1 MSQPTTEPANEDVAY
16 FNQILKAGVDAGC
29 SDVHIKVGTPA
40 SYRIS
45 RAFHSIDF
53 VPTQVW
59 MQSVI
64 DGICPKHMK
73 AGLEADARLML
84 ERVAGCHPLPPTRRR
99 GYAMAA
105 GLLD

>member
-45 RAFHSIDF
+45 RAFRSTDF

-64 DGICPKHMK
+64 DGICLGELNGGG
-73 AGLEADARLML
+73 GLARPARAHGGFELGDG
-84 ERVAGCHPLPPTRRR
+84 VIRR
-99 GYAMAA
+99 G
-105 GLLD
+105 